1 MRRSVLSVSLCS
13 VAGLATPLFAQT
25 AEPTT
30 TKETS
35 VVRTT
40 EREIKPERE
49 ARPRASTNAASTLL
63 KKRVESID
71 WLDKPF
77 EDIVKW
83 LSDQGES
90 QVNVIMR
97 EGPLGVESVSR
108 DTAVNLRLINTTVGD
123 VLNETMR
130 ALSEDG
136 EVTYH
141 AHGNTLTISTKQD
154 FGREM
159 YVRVY
164 DVTDLLMRI
173 PDFGQG
179 APRIDLNQTA
189 QSSGGQGGGG
199 GQSVFGGGGGGGQ
212 GEENQESGQQ
222 GEMQTLRRLGEI
234 RNVIL
239 RTIHPESW
247 EDTPQNIGGGGL
259 GLNYGTTV
267 GASGGG
273 KGRISPYNRSLI
285 VYNTIEVHE
294 AIAGY
299 FSYDE

>member
-49 ARPRASTNAASTLL
+49 ARPRASTNAAITLL

-164 DVTDLLMRI
+164 DVTDLLMRV
-173 PDFGQG
+173 PDFGQS
-179 APRIDLNQTA
+179 APQIDLQTVA
-189 QSSGGQGGGG
+189 QNSGGQGGGG
-199 GQSVFGGGGGGGQ
+199 GQSVFGGAGGG
-212 GEENQESGQQ
+212 EEEDDEGGQQ
-222 GEMQTLRRLGEI
+222 GEMETLRRLGEV
-234 RNVIL
+234 RNTIL
-239 RTIHPESW
+239 RTIHPDSW
-247 EDTPQNIGGGGL
+247 EDTPQAIGGGGA
-259 GLNYGTTV
+259 GLNYGTGGAPV
-267 GASGGG
+267 GGGG
-273 KGRISPYNRSLI
+273 KGRIHVYNRALI

-294 AIAGY
+294 AIVGE
-299 FSYDE
+299 FRYDE